1 MESRQHMKLEQVV
14 YLQCVA
20 ELMISVLEAFP
31 LWETTPLQPP
41 LEKDSGSSSFSG
53 SCVYGNAGSWPTP
66 TSEAWRNTQE
76 QIVLRALTTL
86 YWLHGK
92 EQILHQQH
100 DSSYKQQCTVLK
112 EQLAFLLNRLLLG
125 HMPDPRLNMARI
137 VTLGIASLPK
147 MLDSNQPEFRPLT
160 DLTLAFLQRVTTDQD
175 VLASLSGSR
184 VDQDDVAWMNQQGTL
199 SIWALFCKSSTTFS
213 DAYSL
218 RINCISWN
226 SKLLHVPTICSC
238 HVAFRLHSEAC
249 LLICRLCDHIAA
261 LYNEPPCTI
270 DCPVSSAKGIAL
282 LHSQFPSSDTST

>member
-1 MESRQHMKLEQVV
+1 MEGRQHMKLSQVV

-20 ELMISVLEAFP
+20 ELMVDVLEAFA
-31 LWETTPLQPP
+31 LWETTPLQPHAN
-41 LEKDSGSSSFSG
+41 KDSGSSCTSSFSG
-53 SCVYGNAGSWPTP
+53 SGVYSNAASWPTP

-76 QIVLRALTTL
+76 KIVLRALTTL

-100 DSSYKQQCTVLK
+100 DSSYKEQCTVLK
-112 EQLAFLLNRLLLG
+112 ERLAFLLNRLLLG

-147 MLDSNQPEFRPLT
+147 MLDSNQPEYRPLT

-175 VLASLSGSR
+175 VLASLSGSK

-199 SIWALFCKSSTTFS
+199 GIWALFCKSCTSFS
-213 DAYSL
+213 DADSL

-226 SKLLHVPTICSC
+226 SKLLNVATVCLC
-238 HVAFRLHSEAC
+238 HVAL
-249 LLICRLCDHIAA
+249 
-261 LYNEPPCTI
+261 
-270 DCPVSSAKGIAL
+270 L
-282 LHSQFPSSDTST
+282 LHSQACQLSCRPCDHSSSSV